1 MTISKKRT
9 VRDVMATELIAI
21 DRDARATEAIESLSK
36 NSIGA
41 LLVTKPEAEIIGI
54 VSETDIVRKIAA
66 EGLDP
71 DRITIDEI
79 MNCALVTI
87 WAEASIEEAYYAMA
101 CCRVRHLVVIDEGRK
116 VGFLSVKDIFLPRKG
131 TGPASQKL
139 LSEEPV
145 TAIMNKRLWTLPKE
159 ATILEGAKL
168 MKAQKICALL
178 IGAQEK
184 VDGILTERDIISKV
198 LAKKMDIKEARVG
211 DAMNKPVRTIDHF
224 TPINK
229 LYYEMRDG
237 HIRHLVVL
245 KSGKPVGVVSVR
257 DLIHLTAEE
266 AETYRR

>member
-1 MTISKKRT
+1 MTISKT
-9 VRDVMATELIAI
+9 VQDVMSTELITI
-21 DRDARATEAIESLSK
+21 DREARASEAIESLSK

-71 DRITIDEI
+71 DQITIDGI

-87 WAEASIEEAYYAMA
+87 WAEASIDEAYYAMA
-101 CCRVRHLVVIDEGRK
+101 CCRVRHLVVTDEGRK

-131 TGPASQKL
+131 SGPASQKL

-145 TAIMNKRLWTLPKE
+145 TAIMNKHLRIVPEET
-159 ATILEGAKL
+159 TILEGAKL
-168 MKAQKICALL
+168 MKAQKISALL

-184 VDGILTERDIISKV
+184 IDGILTERDIISKV
-198 LAKKMDIKEARVG
+198 LDRKMDIKETRVS
-211 DAMNKPVRTIDHF
+211 DAMNKPVRTVDRW

-229 LYYEMRDG
+229 LYHEMRDG

-245 KSGKPVGVVSVR
+245 KSGKPVGVVSAR

-266 AETYRR
+266 AEIYRR

>member
-9 VRDVMATELIAI
+9 VRDVMATELITI
-21 DRDARATEAIESLSK
+21 DREARVTEAVECLSK
-36 NSIGA
+36 NGIGA
-41 LLVTKPEAEIIGI
+41 LLVTKPEGEIIGI

-71 DRITIDEI
+71 DQITIDGI

-87 WAEASIEEAYYAMA
+87 WAEASVEEAYYAMA
-101 CCRVRHLVVIDEGRK
+101 CCRVRHLVVTDEGRK
-116 VGFLSVKDIFLPRKG
+116 VGFLSVKDIFLPRKES
-131 TGPASQKL
+131 GPASQKL

-145 TAIMNKRLWTLPKE
+145 TAIMNKHLWIVPKE
-159 ATILEGAKL
+159 TSILEGAKL
-168 MKAQKICALL
+168 MKTQRIGSLL
-178 IGAQEK
+178 VGTEERTN
-184 VDGILTERDIISKV
+184 GILTERDIISKV
-198 LAKKMDIKEARVG
+198 LAKKRDIKETRVS
-211 DAMNKPVRTIDHF
+211 DVMNKPVSTIDHF

-245 KSGKPVGVVSVR
+245 ESGKPVGVVSVR